1 MSICYY
7 CQGNHKPSSCTR
19 YAQDQTTAAI
29 RKETNSIEKLGYQQ
43 LSKLD
48 DLASTYRESSK
59 EVSKSI
65 EDLSDRI
72 EQSLDDISLSIGEV
86 VDALNIHHSELMF
99 KMDQQLNF
107 LAGIS
112 NMIEYGLATEANERL
127 EQAMRSFKSGVL
139 DDSMRLLNDA
149 IEKDPTDFR
158 IYILQGHVYIRK
170 DDYENALNRFERAL
184 SYAVSAPH
192 KSSYIQLL
200 ISRAYYCTG
209 NIEKAIKS
217 IKKAIELNP
226 GEMEFNYQYATY
238 ISQKHK

>member
-1 MSICYY
+1 MDICYY

-29 RKETNSIEKLGYQQ
+29 KKETSSIEKLGYKQ

-65 EDLSDRI
+65 EDQTDRI
-72 EQSLDDISLSIGEV
+72 VQSLNDVSLSIGEV
-86 VDALNIHHSELMF
+86 VDALNNHHSELMF

-107 LAGIS
+107 LGGIS
-112 NMIEYGLATEANERL
+112 YMMEHSLTTNANERL
-127 EQAMRSFKSGVL
+127 EQAMKSFKCGLL
-139 DDSMRLLNDA
+139 DDSMKALNDG
-149 IEKDPTDFR
+149 IEKDSTDFR
-158 IYILQGHVYIRK
+158 NYILQGHIYIRN
-170 DDYENALNRFERAL
+170 DDYENALDRFERAL
-184 SYAVSAPH
+184 KYAVSDPQ

-200 ISRAYYCTG
+200 ISRVHYCTG

-217 IKKAIELNP
+217 IKNAIELNP
-226 GEMEFNYQYATY
+226 GEIGFNYHYAAY
-238 ISQKHK
+238 ISQKHE